1 MAQCNLDTHTYV
13 YTNIHR
19 HQAPLGKHHH
29 TSSQTSQLRKQQ
41 SLISVALL
49 FNFLF
54 VPNWKSEGS
63 VFLSLLVRHK
73 FFDIKH
79 GLAVSKLSL
88 TRHEWEKRGLE
99 LLSLLVE
106 AIDFQATYAL
116 FVCTDTLECKPVKCE
131 VLHLSPVSSS
141 LGFSAHKL
149 AHVCTKYNLA
159 TLQIRFRYRMGRG
172 LILSPY
178 RLLYQDVMSYWVTW
192 SRLNRVIIHLVFL
205 FRASVNIAV
214 ALF

>member
-1 MAQCNLDTHTYV
+1 MTVFGWKKLLNKQSQTAQCNLDTHTYV

-29 TSSQTSQLRKQQ
+29 TSSQRSQLRKQQ

-79 GLAVSKLSL
+79 GLVVSKLSL

-131 VLHLSPVSSS
+131 VLHLSPTGPCLIFFGLLSTQTRARV
-141 LGFSAHKL
+141 HKIQSGHF
-149 AHVCTKYNLA
+149 AN
-159 TLQIRFRYRMGRG
+159 QI
-172 LILSPY
+172 
-178 RLLYQDVMSYWVTW
+178 
-192 SRLNRVIIHLVFL
+192 
-205 FRASVNIAV
+205 
-214 ALF
+214 

>member
-1 MAQCNLDTHTYV
+1 MCTQTFIDTKPPWENTITHRVRDHSYV
-13 YTNIHR
+13 NNNPWLVLHYCSI
-19 HQAPLGKHHH
+19 
-29 TSSQTSQLRKQQ
+29 
-41 SLISVALL
+41 
-49 FNFLF
+49 FLF

-131 VLHLSPVSSS
+131 VLHLSPTGPCLIFFGLLSTQTRARV
-141 LGFSAHKL
+141 HKIQSGHF
-149 AHVCTKYNLA
+149 AN
-159 TLQIRFRYRMGRG
+159 QI
-172 LILSPY
+172 
-178 RLLYQDVMSYWVTW
+178 
-192 SRLNRVIIHLVFL
+192 
-205 FRASVNIAV
+205 
-214 ALF
+214 